1 VRAQLIKNGKK
12 IAAFVPNDGCLNFVD
27 ENDEVLIAGFAHVRE
42 VSRVMV
48 HALVISNTV
57 RVAPAARTTRRA
69 VTTRR
74 STTVPVRA
82 SSVNRNDDAVSVSD
96 RRAAASRAALSA
108 VASVAAVVSA
118 PVDQAHA
125 AATELAQVAANSP
138 LESARLF
145 VAIATVALILFQG
158 PKGDGVVNSLNEN
171 RVFGSASEAKNAV
184 DYITGGLIGGFIVL
198 SGILAIQ

>member
-1 VRAQLIKNGKK
+1 
-12 IAAFVPNDGCLNFVD
+12 
-27 ENDEVLIAGFAHVRE
+27 
-42 VSRVMV
+42 MV

-82 SSVNRNDDAVSVSD
+82 SSVNRNDDDAVSVSD

-125 AATELAQVAANSP
+125 AATELAQVRHCFKANSTTAPTRRCLIIDSCP
-138 LESARLF
+138 LQNYAKRQTLTFPFLLPSSLPPSPPGRCELPPGIRPTLRRHRHRGADSF
-145 VAIATVALILFQG
+145 PG
-158 PKGDGVVNSLNEN
+158 PE
-171 RVFGSASEAKNAV
+171 RRR
-184 DYITGGLIGGFIVL
+184 GGEF
-198 SGILAIQ
+198 AE